1 MRHARVAFED
11 FVGDA
16 GKAATDT
23 VSVEDNRHA
32 HLFAASL
39 GRVKEN
45 DRSITQNGEPTAE
58 S

>member
-1 MRHARVAFED
+1 MRGVAFED

>member
-1 MRHARVAFED
+1 M
-11 FVGDA
+11 GDA
-16 GKAATDT
+16 GKGATDT
-23 VSVEDNRHA
+23 VGVEDNRHA